1 MKCHHSLQTWPLA
14 VLLAGSLVLA
24 SCKST
29 SVPAYS
35 RENPVGDKK
44 TSSDRGMAVL
54 WFQRAAEARALYFQA
69 YNIATERLDV
79 ALARRQG
86 DEKLAVI
93 MDIDETILDN
103 SPLDADLIKT
113 GKTFS
118 KKSWRE
124 WVSQCEARALPGA
137 QPFLAYAASNQV
149 EVFYVSNRNSN
160 DFNDTARNLRAQHF
174 PMVDAEHLLLQQ
186 AHEGKEPRRQEL
198 GRKYNI
204 VLLMGDNL
212 GDFTDVFDRQNSDV
226 RSNLADE
233 NREKFGRL
241 CIVLPNPMYG
251 TWENCLYPPAVQ
263 TDQQRSGLRQELLK
277 SWR

>member
-1 MKCHHSLQTWPLA
+1 MKCHHCLRTWPLA

-35 RENPVGDKK
+35 RKNPAGDK
-44 TSSDRGMAVL
+44 TTLSDRVMAVL

-69 YNIATERLDV
+69 YNIARERLDT
-79 ALARRQG
+79 ALAQRQG
-86 DEKLAVI
+86 EEKLAVI

-103 SPLDADLIKT
+103 SPLEADLIKT

-118 KKSWRE
+118 EKSWRE
-124 WVSQCEARALPGA
+124 WVSQCQARALPGA
-137 QPFLAYAASNQV
+137 QPFLAYAASNNV
-149 EVFYVSNRNSN
+149 EVFYVSNRNAT
-160 DFNDTARNLRAQHF
+160 DFDDTARNLQAQHF

>member
-24 SCKST
+24 SCQST

-35 RENPVGDKK
+35 RGNPAGGKI
-44 TSSDRGMAVL
+44 TASDRGMAVL

-69 YNIATERLDV
+69 YNIARERLDA

-86 DEKLAVI
+86 EEKLAVI
-93 MDIDETILDN
+93 MDLDETILDN
-103 SPLDADLIKT
+103 SPFEADLIKT

-118 KKSWRE
+118 EKSWKE
-124 WVSQCEARALPGA
+124 WVSQCQARALPGA
-137 QPFLAYAASNQV
+137 RPFLAYAASNKV

-160 DFNDTARNLRAQHF
+160 DFDDTARNLRAQDF

-212 GDFTDVFDRQNSDV
+212 GDFTGIFDQQNSEV
-226 RSNLADE
+226 RSGLADE

-241 CIVLPNPMYG
+241 FIVLPNPMYG
-251 TWENCLYPPAVQ
+251 TWEDCLYPPTVQ
-263 TDQQRSGLRQELLK
+263 TDQQKSSLRRELLK